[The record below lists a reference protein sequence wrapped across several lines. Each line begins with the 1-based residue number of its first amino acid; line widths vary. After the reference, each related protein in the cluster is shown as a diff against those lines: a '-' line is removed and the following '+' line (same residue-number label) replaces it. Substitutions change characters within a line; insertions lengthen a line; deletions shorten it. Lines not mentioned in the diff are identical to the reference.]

1 MRKLNCCVAGLIT
14 LHSALLRFFLSVQLL
29 SLHHRPSYKGCFK
42 WQFCRSQSK
51 RFACQS
57 FRNTFHLIKN
67 TTRLNLAYPVL
78 NVTLTFTLTN
88 LKRLLSNWLVR
99 ENPNPDFTLTLNVTS
114 HGTTCSLN
122 LARGHSTTTNRFKTV
137 STKGN
142 SSSCSC
148 TGVAAFL
155 LRLSWRCRLLSC
167 R

>member
-1 MRKLNCCVAGLIT
+1 MRKLNCSRSRFNNSAFSSST
-14 LHSALLRFFLSVQLL
+14 LFSSVQLL

-99 ENPNPDFTLTLNVTS
+99 ENPNPDFTPM
-114 HGTTCSLN
+114 
-122 LARGHSTTTNRFKTV
+122 
-137 STKGN
+137 
-142 SSSCSC
+142 
-148 TGVAAFL
+148 
-155 LRLSWRCRLLSC
+155 
-167 R
+167 